1 MKANDTDGFLVMHEG
16 KIITE
21 IYSDDFTPTANH
33 GLASLSRNFVA
44 SSVGI
49 LADRKQ
55 LDVNSPVETYMPEMS
70 ESGFAGATVQQLLDM
85 RSGVASS
92 MMQIMKASGLS
103 ASDEADPTPPEGV
116 HQLLLT
122 LPKEVEH
129 GGPFKYRA
137 GDTELLGCLC
147 ERVAG
152 KGMGQVVS
160 ELIWQ
165 PMGAQQDA
173 DLMLDKRQ
181 TPMYSGGMAASL
193 RDAARFGLLWVNEG
207 ASNGNQIIPAAFV
220 HDTRHGD
227 KEVQN
232 AFINSAAPNNKHFF
246 GLMASPGKMY
256 KNQTWNLDE
265 NRGTVLMY
273 GAGGQIIYT
282 DPPAGLMCTVLSH
295 WPGAFVPERVQGWL
309 NALDALRAALPS
321 HTL

>member
-16 KIITE
+16 NIVTE
-21 IYSDDFTPTANH
+21 IYSDGLSPTANH
-33 GLASLSRNFVA
+33 GLGSLSRNFVA
-44 SSVGI
+44 SSIAI

-55 LDVNSPVETYMPEMS
+55 LDLNSPVETYMPEMS
-70 ESGFAGATVQQLLDM
+70 KSGFAGATVQQLLDM
-85 RSGVASS
+85 RSGVTSS
-92 MMQIMKASGLS
+92 MMQIMKASGWS
-103 ASDEADPTPPEGV
+103 APDEANAAPAEGV

-122 LPKEVEH
+122 LPKEVQH

-152 KGMGQVVS
+152 QGMGEVVS
-160 ELIWQ
+160 DLIWQ

-181 TPMYSGGMAASL
+181 TPMYSGGMAATL
-193 RDAARFGLLWVNEG
+193 RDTAKFGLLWLNGG
-207 ASNGNQIIPAAFV
+207 AGNGKQIIPAAFV
-220 HDTRHGD
+220 QDTRHGSKD
-227 KEVQN
+227 MQD

-295 WPGAFVPERVQGWL
+295 WPGPFVPERVQGWL
-309 NALDALRAALPS
+309 NALDALRATLAS